1 MATFTNA
8 FDSYQIFYYGG
19 ALTPPPI
26 AAVIQCYQGDVFVGR
41 MAFVPSGTPIPPNT
55 TIAPTGVQVPSI
67 HYALSSFEDV
77 FEMLRHTKPLYLFL
91 NTSNGVGMLATSQ
104 TEPVGAEE
112 GK

>member
-19 ALTPPPI
+19 AAPSF

-41 MAFVPSGTPIPPNT
+41 MGFVPSGAPIPPNT
-55 TIAPTGVQVPSI
+55 TIAPVGTQVPSI
-67 HYALSSFEDV
+67 HYAFSSFENA
-77 FEMLRHTKPLYLFL
+77 FEILRHTRPLYLFL
-91 NTSNGVGMLATSQ
+91 DTGSGVGMLATSQ